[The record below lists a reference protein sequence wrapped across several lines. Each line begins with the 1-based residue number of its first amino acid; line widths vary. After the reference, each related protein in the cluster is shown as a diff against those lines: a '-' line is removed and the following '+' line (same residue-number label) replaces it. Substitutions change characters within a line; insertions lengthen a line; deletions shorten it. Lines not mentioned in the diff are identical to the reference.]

1 MWSREISVRKKIL
14 FWITLFWL
22 ILFLNYPLNFSQF
35 FFHSPVWFQCVQKG
49 ATPSQPPRMLAR
61 WFTGRGTLD
70 RSKVTLLP
78 SLKTLVI
85 NKNRKNP
92 LYFCRILFGKPK
104 YAIPPCWSFYVE
116 KIWFYFHLKREMEI
130 WKWKS
135 AGVLSKNSLP
145 LHCILQSRTH
155 FSWPLVS
162 LLHLV
167 LSLIKF

>member
-1 MWSREISVRKKIL
+1 M
-14 FWITLFWL
+14 L
-22 ILFLNYPLNFSQF
+22 ILIIFTVNTKIPRGSSVNLFTINWLNLEE
-35 FFHSPVWFQCVQKG
+35 CLG
-49 ATPSQPPRMLAR
+49 EAAR
-61 WFTGRGTLD
+61 IIRIRNLVDEAWNYNSHW
-70 RSKVTLLP
+70 SKVTLLP

-116 KIWFYFHLKREMEI
+116 KIWFYFNLKREMEI

-162 LLHLV
+162 LLQLV

>member
-1 MWSREISVRKKIL
+1 M
-14 FWITLFWL
+14 L
-22 ILFLNYPLNFSQF
+22 ILIIFTMNTKIPRGSSVNLFTINWLNLEE
-35 FFHSPVWFQCVQKG
+35 CLG
-49 ATPSQPPRMLAR
+49 EAAR
-61 WFTGRGTLD
+61 IIRIRNLVDEAWNYNSHW
-70 RSKVTLLP
+70 SKVTLLP